1 MVLAAILILLLG
13 ALVTTNYLEE
23 HAQRRYSETYALTET
38 SSNNMLYTM
47 RETLAYTDATDRY
60 VAGAVPRRTV
70 QVARALLAQRLS
82 VTGDNGLTA
91 AQTAP
96 PSYRDALQA
105 MDGEVA
111 NMPAGLLPPNGGR
124 ASRRSRCR
132 RVRHSPMKLD
142 GSWTAPPAEST
153 PRPATATPP
162 CCVAA

>member
-111 NMPAGLLPPNGGR
+111 NMPAGLLPRTAGERRGGR
-124 ASRRSRCR
+124 AADEFGTLR
-132 RVRHSPMKLD
+132 
-142 GSWTAPPAEST
+142 
-153 PRPATATPP
+153 
-162 CCVAA
+162 